1 MILLIYIQKSPKNI
15 NENIYNIHYKIP
27 GKQFIKQFME
37 SSENEPA
44 VFIFLVDQ
52 SGSMEGEPMEI
63 VIKSLLLFLQSLPS
77 GSYYQIIGFGSFYK
91 KYDKF
96 PRQYTQNNIENSIKL
111 IQSLKA
117 DFKGTNIFKPLQ
129 NINESKKYDNTNLKR
144 NIFILTDGYVEDKER
159 TLNIIE
165 ANNKLFSIYSI
176 GMGDEFDEDLIKK
189 AGILGNGNY
198 DFCIDFN
205 DLNSV
210 IVNEINIS
218 TCPYISN
225 IYLN

>member
-1 MILLIYIQKSPKNI
+1 
-15 NENIYNIHYKIP
+15 
-27 GKQFIKQFME
+27 
-37 SSENEPA
+37 
-44 VFIFLVDQ
+44 
-52 SGSMEGEPMEI
+52 MEI

-129 NINESKKYDNTNLKR
+129 NIYESKKYDNINLKR

-198 DFCIDFN
+198 NFCVDFN

-225 IYLN
+225 NI